1 MDDDFT
7 RRSVA
12 QVTRYQKLVKHT
24 VLSST
29 STADSEGKKN
39 TGRNSL
45 IIVYKSSVLLYVGR
59 AGTETQDG
67 L

>member
-39 TGRNSL
+39 TGRNSF
-45 IIVYKSSVLLYVGR
+45 I
-59 AGTETQDG
+59 
-67 L
+67 